1 MTSFLRRL
9 KYYGIGFSIG
19 LFFVFFF
26 FQNRGCSWLPDN
38 RVKNTILDRVLVIPE
53 STQKMLTSKGFTKND
68 VISVLNDGSVSFMDS
83 KRHGDDKI
91 YLIEKECDGKGVVK
105 LFFTLPNESF
115 ITEVHWANKPVGNI
129 HNTKHGNG
137 IILRIPNDDNLIF
150 IDSSNLTSCQMA
162 ALGIKNPANIL
173 KLLKKNGRV
182 NFEQTNYAA
191 KPKPEQYLMFTDK
204 NKRQIGIRAIW
215 YKNKINV
222 TSFVLPFD
230 TDCD

>member
-19 LFFVFFF
+19 LLFVFFF

-53 STQKMLTSKGFTKND
+53 SEQKILISKGFTNAD
-68 VISVLNDGSVSFMDS
+68 VIGVLNDGSVSFMDS
-83 KRHGDDKI
+83 KRHGDEKI
-91 YLIEKECDGKGVVK
+91 YLVEKDFGEKGTAK

-115 ITEVHWANKPVGNI
+115 LAEVHWADKPVGNI
-129 HNTKHGNG
+129 RNTKHGSG
-137 IILRIPNDDNLIF
+137 SIIHFPNDENLIF
-150 IDSSNLTSCQMA
+150 IDSSNLTSCQMT
-162 ALGIKNPANIL
+162 ALGIHNPVKIL
-173 KLLKKNGRV
+173 NLLKKNGTV
-182 NFEQTNYAA
+182 NFDQTSYVA
-191 KPKPEQYLMFTDK
+191 KPKPEQYMVFTK
-204 NKRQIGIRAIW
+204 NKQQIGVRAIW
-215 YKNKINV
+215 YKNKINI